1 LLTSEDSANQI
12 QVGMSLSESRD
23 QVISLALQLAK
34 LLKVIRHS
42 DPTAQSKKELLFNKY
57 KENLAQVAKV
67 YINEMPWTE
76 FQKMIQLLMDHPN
89 LTLGKE
95 EKGSIFTRLIK
106 DFEEFFVRKPILTE
120 FEKPVVKPV
129 KYVDRGQRGFGNK
142 SSEKSEKKMYTRENI
157 REMLIKTQR
166 RRFAAAE
173 LKEVI
178 NKLNKLGPEN
188 LARKIKEASNQ

>member
-1 LLTSEDSANQI
+1 MLILEDTANQV
-12 QVGMSLSESRD
+12 QVGMSLSQSRD
-23 QVISLALQLAK
+23 QVISLALQLSK

-67 YINEMPWTE
+67 YCNEMLWTE
-76 FQKMIQLLMDHPN
+76 FQKMIQLLLDHPN
-89 LTLGKE
+89 LTLEKE
-95 EKGSIFTRLIK
+95 EKSVIVTRLLK
-106 DFEEFFVRKPILTE
+106 DFEEFFVHKPKLTE
-120 FEKPVVKPV
+120 FKKPDVKTV
-129 KYVDRGQRGFGNK
+129 KYVDRSQRASKEK
-142 SSEKSEKKMYTRENI
+142 SSQKKMYTRENI

-188 LARKIKEASNQ
+188 LERKIKEASNQK